1 MTHARVDLED
11 AVFYGEDEPVR
22 GVYSHT
28 PFSGKVALERLRLAN
43 AAIAVAFNALENQV
57 DALKRLLVSC
67 LPFRVFR
74 PRLVVPELLHDV
86 VLRRRVD
93 VLRVVPRERLCGLS
107 SPTSMRSWKWQ
118 LRPCSTSST
127 RLRSSSIG
135 RTRASR
141 LRTVN
146 GIPWKSRELWMNT
159 VIALDIV
166 SPRLLK
172 SSSAFCLVSSS
183 ILKLTCA
190 MTISPLCVYGR
201 HCTIQCSQ
209 CQSGAIHCLQ
219 FGRSPK

>member
-1 MTHARVDLED
+1 MAHARIDLKD
-11 AVFYGEDEPVR
+11 AVFNGEDEPVNV
-22 GVYSHT
+22 VYSRA
-28 PFSGKVALERLRLAN
+28 PLPGKIALERFRLAD
-43 AAIAVAFNALENQV
+43 AAISVALNALEDHV
-57 DALKRLLVSC
+57 DALKRFLVPR
-67 LPFRVFR
+67 LPFCVFS
-74 PRLVVPELLHDV
+74 PRFVVPELFHDAD
-86 VLRRRVD
+86 LRRRVD
-93 VLRVVPRERLCGLS
+93 ALRVVPRERLDDFAS
-107 SPTSMRSWKWQ
+107 STSMRSWKWQ
-118 LRPCSTSST
+118 LRPCPTSST
-127 RLRSSSIG
+127 RRMSSSIG
-135 RTRASR
+135 RARASR

-209 CQSGAIHCLQ
+209 CQSDAIHFLPL
-219 FGRSPK
+219 GRSPK